1 MAKKVCVI
9 TGAAGG
15 LGFGSAKLMGETYK
29 LLISDV
35 NKEKLDKA
43 VAELRGMGYEAE
55 GMLVNVA
62 DRGNVKAMAEKAKSM
77 GTIASVIHLA
87 GLTGLTGE
95 PELIFRVNALGVI
108 NINEEFYKVLEPGS
122 AIMDICSSV
131 AYLMPRDRW
140 PIDLFKLA
148 RKDDKEEF
156 AKKMISF
163 FLDGNPEK
171 PQGMAYTWSRCF
183 IYWYVMDCTY
193 KFGQKG
199 IRVVSIAPGVI
210 DTEMSRQDL
219 AKSGSLEPR
228 LTYIALG
235 NRLGRIDETAFLIS
249 SLVDERN
256 SYITGI
262 IVPCD
267 GGEIGSGFKGQRTPR
282 NEADYL

>member
-1 MAKKVCVI
+1 MAQKICVI

-15 LGFGSAKLMGETYK
+15 LGFGCAKIMGEKYK
-29 LLISDV
+29 LLVSDV

-43 VAELRGMGYEAE
+43 VTELQGMGYEAE
-55 GMLVNVA
+55 GMPVNVA
-62 DRGNVKAMAEKAKSM
+62 DRGQVRAMAEKAKSL
-77 GTIASVIHLA
+77 GTVASVIHLA

-108 NINEEFYKVLEPGS
+108 NINEEFYKTLESGS

-140 PIDLFKLA
+140 PIELFKLA
-148 RKDDKEEF
+148 RKDGKEEF
-156 AKKMISF
+156 CNKMISF
-163 FLDGNPEK
+163 FLDGKPEK

-183 IYWYVMDCTY
+183 IYWYVMDCAY

-199 IRVVSIAPGVI
+199 IRIVSVAPGVV
-210 DTEMSRQDL
+210 DTEMSRLDL

-228 LTYIALG
+228 LTYVALG
-235 NRLGRIDETAFLIS
+235 NRLGKIEEAAFLIS

-256 SYITGI
+256 SYVTGI

-267 GGEIGSGFKGQRTPR
+267 GGEIASGFKGQRTPR
-282 NEADYL
+282 NEGDYL